1 MGSGPGREGQ
11 TAEPLSTPESDGAA
25 TAKTLDFIRQALPIT
40 HRKNNSST
48 GMIAD
53 GHDAQISLH
62 SEIWPGEKVREG
74 SFSQQVGLCLGCKTG
89 MIALASVVDRGVV
102 RVDLGNGT
110 KIGRHVDRMARRHVG
125 LPTCGQ
131 FDEIPA

>member
-1 MGSGPGREGQ
+1 
-11 TAEPLSTPESDGAA
+11 
-25 TAKTLDFIRQALPIT
+25 
-40 HRKNNSST
+40 
-48 GMIAD
+48 MIAD

-102 RVDLGNGT
+102 RVISERNE
-110 KIGRHVDRMARRHVG
+110 DRQA
-125 LPTCGQ
+125 CGQ
-131 FDEIPA
+131 DGAPSCGLAHVWAI